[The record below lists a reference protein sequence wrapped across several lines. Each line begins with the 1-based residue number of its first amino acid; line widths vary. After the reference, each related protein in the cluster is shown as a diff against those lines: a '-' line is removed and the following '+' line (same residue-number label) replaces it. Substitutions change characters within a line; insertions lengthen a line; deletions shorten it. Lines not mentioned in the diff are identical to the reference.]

1 MLDPTSWSGMFAQYG
16 RSLLWAITAA
26 IGFGLGVG
34 ISLKVFD
41 WRSLSV
47 EPGADAQYAGPMAHR
62 SFDIPHD
69 IAVLRDVAKIPAHG
83 CYPFIV
89 CRAQFNPKQGRY
101 RTGIADDP
109 WQWGELPTMAKIA

>member
-41 WRSLSV
+41 WLSTDIDEWEEIKKGNMGVSLIYVS
-47 EPGADAQYAGPMAHR
+47 
-62 SFDIPHD
+62 
-69 IAVLRDVAKIPAHG
+69 L
-83 CYPFIV
+83 IV
-89 CRAQFNPKQGRY
+89 MVGLIVYKV
-101 RTGIADDP
+101 I
-109 WQWGELPTMAKIA
+109 

>member
-41 WRSLSV
+41 LLST
-47 EPGADAQYAGPMAHR
+47 
-62 SFDIPHD
+62 DID
-69 IAVLRDVAKIPAHG
+69 EWEEIKKGNIGVALIFVAL
-83 CYPFIV
+83 IV
-89 CRAQFNPKQGRY
+89 MVGLIVYKV
-101 RTGIADDP
+101 I
-109 WQWGELPTMAKIA
+109 

>member
-41 WRSLSV
+41 WLSTDIDEWEEIKKGNMGVALIFVSL
-47 EPGADAQYAGPMAHR
+47 
-62 SFDIPHD
+62 
-69 IAVLRDVAKIPAHG
+69 
-83 CYPFIV
+83 IV
-89 CRAQFNPKQGRY
+89 MVGLLVYKV
-101 RTGIADDP
+101 I
-109 WQWGELPTMAKIA
+109 

>member
-41 WRSLSV
+41 WLSTDIDEWEEIKKGNMGVSLIFVS
-47 EPGADAQYAGPMAHR
+47 
-62 SFDIPHD
+62 
-69 IAVLRDVAKIPAHG
+69 L
-83 CYPFIV
+83 IV
-89 CRAQFNPKQGRY
+89 MVCLIVYKV
-101 RTGIADDP
+101 I
-109 WQWGELPTMAKIA
+109 

>member
-41 WRSLSV
+41 WLSTDIDEWEEIKKGNMGVSLIFVS
-47 EPGADAQYAGPMAHR
+47 
-62 SFDIPHD
+62 
-69 IAVLRDVAKIPAHG
+69 L
-83 CYPFIV
+83 IV
-89 CRAQFNPKQGRY
+89 MVGLIVYKVYLILYITN
-101 RTGIADDP
+101 IHH
-109 WQWGELPTMAKIA
+109 